1 MGETTTKGY
10 RALRESAAWFDVSTR
25 GRIQAAGEDRARLL
39 HAMTTNHIQELTP
52 GGGVYA
58 FFLNAQG
65 RILADVYVFCRER
78 DFLLD
83 TEPRTRQ
90 SAFEHLDQYI
100 IMDDVTLEDVSGQT
114 CELAVEGPASADLLS
129 AIVGRLPEKENCFV
143 ERNGGL
149 VARVNATGA
158 EGWRLIAPVEEK
170 DKLAAQLE
178 AAGAV
183 AAAAGDVEIVRLEH
197 GRPLYGVDFGE
208 NTIPHETQL
217 MHALHFNKGCY
228 LGQEIVERVRSRGLV
243 NRVLVPL
250 RIDTAQPPGPGA
262 QIDAGDKKAGTLTS
276 AAFSP
281 AEGRV
286 AALGLVRTEYTQ
298 AEVPLTVGGAPVVVV
313 R

>member
-1 MGETTTKGY
+1 M
-10 RALRESAAWFDVSTR
+10 RESAAWFDVSAR

-197 GRPLYGVDFGE
+197 GAP
-208 NTIPHETQL
+208 
-217 MHALHFNKGCY
+217 AL
-228 LGQEIVERVRSRGLV
+228 RGRFRREHHSPR
-243 NRVLVPL
+243 NA
-250 RIDTAQPPGPGA
+250 IDARAALQQGLLPGA
-262 QIDAGDKKAGTLTS
+262 GDCRARAIARSGEPSAG
-276 AAFSP
+276 AAS
-281 AEGRV
+281 
-286 AALGLVRTEYTQ
+286 Y
-298 AEVPLTVGGAPVVVV
+298 
-313 R
+313 